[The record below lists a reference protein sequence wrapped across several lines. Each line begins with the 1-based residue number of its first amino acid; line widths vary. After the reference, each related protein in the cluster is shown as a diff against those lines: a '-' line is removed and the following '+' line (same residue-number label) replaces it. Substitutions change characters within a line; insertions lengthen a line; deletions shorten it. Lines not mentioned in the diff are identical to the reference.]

1 MFNGDILKQLRLL
14 YGMTRK
20 ELATKLDITEQ
31 AIWQFEK
38 NEISP
43 KTSVKLKMTN
53 LFGVRSDYFSQMS
66 SNSNFDM
73 TSVAFRNEAEN
84 TRKATDIQEAYLNAL
99 DSLVVYLESIVTI
112 PNQKIIDL
120 VDTLSQK
127 EQDNASLEEIA
138 LFVREFLEVSGDN
151 SDLLYRLEKSG
162 IYIFERNMANNE
174 DAYSIWSNNNRPFI
188 ILGIGKTAVRR
199 NFDLAHELGHLLL
212 HRNIDFSTLSKDEFL
227 EKESEANN
235 FASYFLLPKE
245 EFYKDM
251 TNLVGKRVS
260 NPDNYIDLKR
270 KYSVSIQALEYR
282 AFKLG
287 LISPSQHGYFYRLI
301 NKNNYRTFEILD
313 DEIVVKRPSKVRS
326 MLNTILSNLLTV
338 DSMFGALKA
347 DGNFLSHLLSIQ
359 PQFFDKY
366 KKTISDEDRFDNII
380 HLKNFSRKST

>member
-245 EFYKDM
+245 EFCKDM

-260 NPDNYIDLKR
+260 NPDNYIDLKL

-338 DSMFGALKA
+338 DSMFGALKV

>member
-120 VDTLSQK
+120 VNTLSQK

-151 SDLLYRLEKSG
+151 SDLLYR
-162 IYIFERNMANNE
+162 
-174 DAYSIWSNNNRPFI
+174 
-188 ILGIGKTAVRR
+188 TQ
-199 NFDLAHELGHLLL
+199 DL
-212 HRNIDFSTLSKDEFL
+212 S
-227 EKESEANN
+227 
-235 FASYFLLPKE
+235 LLPE
-245 EFYKDM
+245 
-251 TNLVGKRVS
+251 VCC
-260 NPDNYIDLKR
+260 
-270 KYSVSIQALEYR
+270 
-282 AFKLG
+282 
-287 LISPSQHGYFYRLI
+287 
-301 NKNNYRTFEILD
+301 
-313 DEIVVKRPSKVRS
+313 
-326 MLNTILSNLLTV
+326 
-338 DSMFGALKA
+338 
-347 DGNFLSHLLSIQ
+347 
-359 PQFFDKY
+359 
-366 KKTISDEDRFDNII
+366 
-380 HLKNFSRKST
+380 

>member
-31 AIWQFEK
+31 AVWQFEK
-38 NEISP
+38 NETSP

-53 LFGVRSDYFSQMS
+53 LFGVRSDYFSQVS

-99 DSLVVYLESIVTI
+99 DSLIVYLENMVMI
-112 PNQKIIDL
+112 PNQKIMDL
-120 VDTLSQK
+120 VDSLSQK

-138 LFVREFLEVSGDN
+138 LFAKDFLGVSDDN
-151 SDLLYRLEKSG
+151 SDLLYQLEKSG

-174 DAYSIWSNNNRPFI
+174 DAYSIWSNTNRPFI

-245 EFYKDM
+245 EFCRDM

-301 NKNNYRTFEILD
+301 NKNHYKTFEVLD
-313 DEIVVKRPSKVRS
+313 DKIIVKRPSKVRS

-338 DSMFGALKA
+338 DSLFSALKV
-347 DGNFLSHLLSIQ
+347 DGRFLSHLLSVQ
-359 PQFFDKY
+359 SQFFDKY
-366 KKTISDEDRFDNII
+366 KKTINDEERFDNII
-380 HLKNFSRKST
+380 HLKNFSRR